1 MPPTGGERGSVNL
14 LAGGVASLHPAKRQ
28 YDRRG
33 LGFRAK
39 DPERMLQILLE
50 YENQQSGNAQVA
62 EGPPFESA
70 ASGRRPCRFSFER
83 LPETGYLGSRFRQRS
98 FMPAKWRRWR
108 PRRNGHFVLN
118 LLSLP
123 IAHVLARFSCR
134 PKARGRSPKLSVG
147 TGRVYS
153 VETRA
158 GLLPS
163 STVLTVLIYNT
174 LQVGER
180 DTPIDCQAKAAG
192 ACRVRRAP
200 AARDAARR
208 TVTCHWFLGSLSKGH
223 GRFRKIAGLF
233 CARIVRDRI
242 S

>member
-14 LAGGVASLHPAKRQ
+14 LAGGVASLHPAERQ

-123 IAHVLARFSCR
+123 IAHVLARFSRR
-134 PKARGRSPKLSVG
+134 PKARGRSPNLSVG

-153 VETRA
+153 VATRA
-158 GLLPS
+158 SLLPS
-163 STVLTVLIYNT
+163 STVLTVLIYNV
-174 LQVGER
+174 LQVGGAQHTDRLPGEGSR
-180 DTPIDCQAKAAG
+180 SLSGSPRTGGAG
-192 ACRVRRAP
+192 C
-200 AARDAARR
+200 ARR
-208 TVTCHWFLGSLSKGH
+208 TVTCHWFLESLTSGTAASEK
-223 GRFRKIAGLF
+223 
-233 CARIVRDRI
+233 
-242 S
+242 